1 VTLCQKKEKMIHKVK
16 AGDILK
22 EKERRVILKVNIQMK
37 EIEILKD
44 IEKDKT

>member
-1 VTLCQKKEKMIHKVK
+1 MTLCQKKEKMIHKVK